1 MFQNIKQNVKEID
14 NIIDIGNNKSINFN
28 DIINFSKDIINCKIN
43 NSNKEKRY
51 NEKIK
56 NIEKK
61 LENRTKDTNAIKLY
75 TIYQNQ
81 LKKYCLLLKIIRQK
95 FNY

>member
-81 LKKYCLLLKIIRQK
+81 LKKYCLLLKNHQAK
-95 FNY
+95 V